1 MSKFG
6 NPATNCDFFFFSV
19 PFYFSASL
27 SEFLFSPSAAE
38 SFSMSS
44 SQSASLHVSSS
55 ASLPL
60 SQQRHDVIALVS
72 GGKDS
77 FLALLHCLSM
87 NYRIVALANL
97 FPSPVSHASDTTD
110 APDFPCPDLNS
121 HMYQT
126 VGHALI
132 PLYATALQIP
142 VYRQPI
148 RGSAVNSGREYF
160 PPTSRP
166 SQIIHHAALSPAVAA
181 NGKECENE
189 GGEEDET
196 ESLLPLLQHIKTL
209 HPTSTALCSG
219 AIFSTYQRTRVE
231 SVALRANLQPLAP
244 LWQYPCLRI
253 LRPPSMSVPTASADG
268 EAGMLRDIV
277 AVGLEAR
284 IVKVASG
291 GLDAG
296 VLWGDLRNGSTRE
309 RVRKGVERFGGSVV
323 GEGGEFETL
332 VLDGPSDVW
341 KGGKIL
347 VEERERWIFEGEGGE
362 AWMGF
367 REGKV
372 VERKIGE
379 GSDGEDDWKKRL
391 AVPELWEVRFE
402 TLAGRVEKTMEERKV
417 DVHHY
422 TARAPCQH
430 WNAQET
436 AHQTNCILHLS
447 NLTAA
452 DSGLSAVAQMTALN
466 ARLHMLLKPYN
477 LVPASTLS
485 TLLLLRSMAD
495 FPSVNAV
502 YATLF
507 PAPLPP
513 ARVTVACGD
522 ALPAGV
528 NVMATFVVGMHEGPD
543 ERQGLHVQSRSY
555 WAPANIGPY
564 SQAVEMRARGG
575 ERVGASASSSES
587 ALVFVAGQIPL
598 VPMTMEPLGGLGETG
613 WFGKHVC
620 LALQHLWRIGRER
633 RVMWWLGGVAYLV
646 SGIEDGRKRA
656 RAAWLAWRM
665 AHERG
670 FETGKR
676 PGEDEEGEEEEEEWD
691 AWDRQ
696 YGGKGSFAAAERP
709 IRLPDFEKV
718 TFEGQDCSAD
728 GTIPGFFAVQVDELP
743 RGCSIEWQ
751 AQGVKN
757 GQVKFQ
763 QWIADSKLVH
773 SSSILTCGTTMSYV
787 GIPKQHSGLDLK
799 EELSTLIDTLY
810 RGKFTKGGEEFKE
823 QTPLITIYT
832 SEAHQVQQLDV
843 QIIPCRAV
851 WGRDGAELA
860 AGLVIQS

>member
-1 MSKFG
+1 M
-6 NPATNCDFFFFSV
+6 
-19 PFYFSASL
+19 
-27 SEFLFSPSAAE
+27 
-38 SFSMSS
+38 
-44 SQSASLHVSSS
+44 
-55 ASLPL
+55 
-60 SQQRHDVIALVS
+60 IALIS

-77 FLALLHCLSM
+77 FLALLHCLSL

-97 FPSPVSHASDTTD
+97 FPSPASPTPTTITTD
-110 APDFPCPDLNS
+110 APDFTGPDLNS

-148 RGSAVNSGREYF
+148 RGSAVISGRDYF
-160 PPTSRP
+160 PPASRP
-166 SQIIHHAALSPAVAA
+166 SQIIHHVALSLAEAA
-181 NGKECENE
+181 NGTEWEKED
-189 GGEEDET
+189 GEEDET

-209 HPTSTALCSG
+209 HPTSTAICSG
-219 AIFSTYQRTRVE
+219 AIYSTYQRTRLE
-231 SVALRANLQPLAP
+231 SVALRVNLQPLAP

-253 LRPPSMSVPTASADG
+253 LRPPSVSVPTASTDG

-296 VLWGDLRNGSTRE
+296 ILWGDLRNGGTRE

-341 KGGKIL
+341 KGGKIQ
-347 VEERERWIFEGEGGE
+347 VEERDRWILEGEGGE

-367 REGKV
+367 RQGKV
-372 VERKIGE
+372 IERKIGE
-379 GSDGEDDWKKRL
+379 GLEREGDWKKRL
-391 AVPELWEVRFE
+391 AIPELWEVGFE
-402 TLAGRVEKTMEERKV
+402 TLTGRIEKTMEEGKV
-417 DVHHY
+417 DVHRY
-422 TARAPCQH
+422 TVRALCQH
-430 WNAQET
+430 WT
-436 AHQTNCILHLS
+436 AREIVRKTNNIHYLS

-452 DSGLSAVAQMTALN
+452 ESGLSAAAQMTALS
-466 ARLHMLLKPYN
+466 ARLHILLKPYK
-477 LVPASTLS
+477 LVPASTIF

-513 ARVTVACGD
+513 ARVTVACGH

-528 NVMATFVVGMHEGPD
+528 HVMATFVVGMHERPD

-564 SQAVEMRARGG
+564 SQAVELRARGG
-575 ERVGASASSSES
+575 ERMGESTSSSEP

-598 VPMTMEPLGGLGETG
+598 VPMTMEPLGGLEESG
-613 WFGKHVC
+613 WFFKHVC

-633 RVMWWLGGVAYLV
+633 RVLWWMGGVAYLV
-646 SGIEDGRKRA
+646 SDTEEGRNRA

-665 AHERG
+665 VHERG
-670 FETGKR
+670 FETGKGPR
-676 PGEDEEGEEEEEEWD
+676 EEEGEEEEEEEEQEWD
-691 AWDRQ
+691 AWDRK

-709 IRLPDFEKV
+709 IHLPDFERV
-718 TFEGQDCSAD
+718 IFEGRDCAAD
-728 GTIPGFFAVQVDELP
+728 GTVPGFFAVQVDELP
-743 RGCSIEWQ
+743 KGCSIEWQ
-751 AQGVKN
+751 ALGVKN
-757 GQVKFQ
+757 GHVKFQ
-763 QWIADSKLVH
+763 QWIADGYLVH
-773 SSSILTCGTTMSYV
+773 SSSILTCGTTVSYV
-787 GIPKQHSGLDLK
+787 GIPKLHSGHVLNK
-799 EELSTLIDTLY
+799 ELFKLIDTLC
-810 RGKFTKGGEEFKE
+810 REKFPKGGGEESTE
-823 QTPLITIYT
+823 PTSLITIYT
-832 SEAHQVQQLDV
+832 PEAHQVQQLDV

-860 AGLVIQS
+860 AGIVIQS

>member
-1 MSKFG
+1 
-6 NPATNCDFFFFSV
+6 
-19 PFYFSASL
+19 
-27 SEFLFSPSAAE
+27 
-38 SFSMSS
+38 MSS
-44 SQSASLHVSSS
+44 SQSASLPIPST

-60 SQQRHDVIALVS
+60 AQPQHDVIALIS

-77 FLALLHCLSM
+77 FLALLHCLSL

-97 FPSPVSHASDTTD
+97 FPSPVLATSKPAS
-110 APDFPCPDLNS
+110 AQDFPCPDLNS

-148 RGSAVNSGREYF
+148 RGSAVISGREYF

-166 SQIIHHAALSPAVAA
+166 SQIVHHAALSPAVAA
-181 NGKECENE
+181 NGKELGNE
-189 GGEEDET
+189 DGEEDET

-219 AIFSTYQRTRVE
+219 AIFSTYQRTRLE
-231 SVALRANLQPLAP
+231 SVALRVNLQPLAP

-253 LRPPSMSVPTASADG
+253 LRPPSRSVPTARTDG

-296 VLWGDLRNGSTRE
+296 ILWGDLRNEGTRE

-341 KGGKIL
+341 KGGKIQ
-347 VEERERWIFEGEGGE
+347 VEERDRWILEGEGGE

-372 VERKIGE
+372 VEREIGE
-379 GSDGEDDWKKRL
+379 GRDGEGDWKKRL
-391 AVPELWEVRFE
+391 AIPELWEVGFE
-402 TLAGRVEKTMEERKV
+402 TLVGRIEKTMEEGKV
-417 DVHHY
+417 DMDRY
-422 TARAPCQH
+422 TVPAPCQH
-430 WNAQET
+430 WTARET
-436 AHQTNCILHLS
+436 AHKTNCILRLS

-452 DSGLSAVAQMTALN
+452 ESGLSAAAQMTALS
-466 ARLHMLLKPYN
+466 AHLHTLLKPYN
-477 LVPASTLS
+477 LVPARTLF
-485 TLLLLRSMAD
+485 TFLLLRSMAD
-495 FPSVNAV
+495 FPSVNAI
-502 YATLF
+502 YATLL

-528 NVMATFVVGMHEGPD
+528 NVMATFVVGTHERPD

-564 SQAVEMRARGG
+564 SQAVETRARGG
-575 ERVGASASSSES
+575 ANVGANASSPEP

-598 VPMTMEPLGGLGETG
+598 VPMMMEPLGGLGEMG
-613 WFGKHVC
+613 WFFKHVC

-633 RVMWWLGGVAYLV
+633 RVVWWLGGVAYLV
-646 SGIEDGRKRA
+646 SGIEDGRRRA

-665 AHERG
+665 VHERG
-670 FETGKR
+670 FESGKWPR
-676 PGEDEEGEEEEEEWD
+676 EDDEEEEEEEEWD
-691 AWDRQ
+691 AWDRK

-709 IRLPDFEKV
+709 IRLPDFERV
-718 TFEGQDCSAD
+718 TFEGQDCVAD
-728 GTIPGFFAVQVDELP
+728 GTVPGFFAVQVDELP

-751 AQGVKN
+751 ALGVKN
-757 GQVKFQ
+757 GHVNFQ
-763 QWIADSKLVH
+763 QWLADGKLVH
-773 SSSILTCGTTMSYV
+773 SSSILACGTTVSYV
-787 GIPKQHSGLDLK
+787 GIPKLHPGQALD
-799 EELSTLIDTLY
+799 EELSKLIDTLC
-810 RGKFTKGGEEFKE
+810 GGTIAKGGAESKE

-832 SEAHQVQQLDV
+832 SDAHQVQQLDV
-843 QIIPCRAV
+843 QIIPCRAM
-851 WGRDGAELA
+851 WGRDGEELA
-860 AGLVIQS
+860 AGVVIQSETREMSG